1 MVSVRIGS
9 QRCLGTQSLITPI
22 IFKNNLATQKY
33 LTSFLTEVINGRM
46 VGEGMELWWSLNH
59 IKNFL
64 EWWVY
69 VIPCG
74 VVANNDGPLCRIIC
88 NYSYP

>member
-1 MVSVRIGS
+1 MVSVRIGP
-9 QRCLGTQSLITPI
+9 QRCLGTQILITPI
-22 IFKNNLATQKY
+22 IFKYNIATQKY
-33 LTSFLTEVINGRM
+33 LTRFLSEVINGRM

-64 EWWVY
+64 EWRVY

-74 VVANNDGPLCRIIC
+74 VVANNDGPLRRIIR
-88 NYSYP
+88 NYNYP